1 LTSTNTDK
9 KTIQTKEQAHELLFK
24 LSERIKETM
33 IFLNDFDKN
42 FYQLSFHQLQSMRRT
57 IDHNEEFFDTF
68 FKNQTEQQIIE
79 WINKESKKW

>member
-1 LTSTNTDK
+1 
-9 KTIQTKEQAHELLFK
+9 
-24 LSERIKETM
+24 M